1 MTPTIST
8 RRGQRGAVLV
18 ETAMVV
24 PILIFLCFGIF
35 EVGVAW
41 RSSNELTRSVGSAIV
56 DSGRQTD
63 GRYSDLFAME
73 RITASLA
80 GSETLDWVIVYK
92 TDDTRAEPS
101 VDCLN
106 DASAIAGTNQ
116 VRSRPDECVIFG
128 GVFSENATTADFPSP
143 TCAGDV
149 DEDFCPADRDSVLT
163 NATDRL
169 GLAVQVQHDW
179 LTGFLP
185 GGVTLAD
192 HAVIP
197 IITGINEAR
206 NAPATP

>member
-1 MTPTIST
+1 MRST
-8 RRGQRGAVLV
+8 RRARSRQRGAVLV

-92 TDDTRAEPS
+92 TDDTRSEPS
-101 VDCLN
+101 VDCLA
-106 DASAIAGTNQ
+106 DAAAVAGTNQ
-116 VRSRPDECVIFG
+116 VRSRTDECVVYG
-128 GVFSENATTADFPSP
+128 GVFAENATTADFPSP

-149 DEDFCPADRDSVLT
+149 DDDFCPTDRDSVLT
-163 NATDRL
+163 NGTDRL

-206 NAPATP
+206 NAPTTP

>member
-1 MTPTIST
+1 MTPTLRT
-8 RRGQRGAVLV
+8 RRRQRGAVLV

-80 GSETLDWVIVYK
+80 GTETLDWVIVYK
-92 TDDTRAEPS
+92 TDDTRPEPS

-106 DASAIAGTNQ
+106 DAAAIAGTNQ
-116 VRSRPDECVIFG
+116 VRSRPDECVVFG
-128 GVFSENATTADFPSP
+128 GVFAENATTADFPSP
-143 TCAGDV
+143 TCTGDI
-149 DEDFCPADRDSVLT
+149 DDDFCPADRDSVLT
-163 NATDRL
+163 AGTDRL

-206 NAPATP
+206 NAPASP